1 MGQKGLVMAVFGS
14 QYILSPY
21 LFDHA
26 DIDFPMT
33 LHSWLSNVGRT
44 SMDIYRILE
53 TADSERKVLLSGVVR
68 NVCMDTVRGN
78 SVPFPNP
85 PQRHVSSV
93 LPPTVGLRRF
103 PTIKVPESSA
113 AASFLTTIRVR
124 YDDMRIRIH
133 YADIDHNWHT
143 TQSSYMVFALECA
156 ARAAA
161 AGYYSR
167 IRGDIAFYRALSW
180 TCVHLG
186 ESFAEDELQVS
197 TWEDVNNALL
207 LHFLVNRQQRRIC
220 YIEIEFG
227 ENTIASKL

>member
-1 MGQKGLVMAVFGS
+1 MAEKGLIMVMLGS
-14 QYILSPY
+14 QYTLSPH

-53 TADSERKVLLSGVVR
+53 TADSDRKVLLSGVVR
-68 NVCMDTVRGN
+68 YVCMDFVRGN

-85 PQRHVSSV
+85 PQRHVSSA
-93 LPPTVGLRRF
+93 LPPTVRRF
-103 PTIKVPESSA
+103 PSIKVPEYGA

-124 YDDMRIRIH
+124 YDDM
-133 YADIDHNWHT
+133 DQNWH
-143 TQSSYMVFALECA
+143 SNNASYTAFALECA
-156 ARAAA
+156 ARATP
-161 AGYYSR
+161 AGYYSC

-220 YIEIEFG
+220 YIQIEFG